1 MPAPPAAAHAKK
13 DRAMTER
20 HDACNCCCLGAAF
33 QAAACIGTGLVS
45 IVFQASQARWN
56 GRPAAGV
63 GFGEASHPGPATTQG
78 LEVLGGLGP
87 GLIESLKGMITQLV
101 QQAIQQSL
109 SQAGL
114 ATPPG
119 PSPRNLRK
127 KKAKLKKAAFRK
139 VLAGGS
145 GAQVPTT
152 PAGGAPTTDPSPA
165 KGKGKGKGKGDTKPP
180 KAKGK
185 GKDPTTGP
193 ANDDPDEWTVVKHRR
208 ENQEEVELRQQD
220 WDPPI
225 VRYCQ
230 LANKFEESTESVF
243 RAVVHCMPGQ
253 ITTAKNLL
261 RASGKQHS
269 VLLIEFTKDSK
280 PDDRKGDDKG
290 NLRQRVPVKA
300 GNFVRFLDS
309 FVHQVTS
316 PGLDAAK
323 PKGLTTS
330 AKITAKESAILYIK
344 IPQEFVSGDVFRKF
358 GSSPRAQI
366 AQWAAAQRV
375 QLIDTFKWTEE
386 LLPGDRRQ
394 VFGIVKVS
402 AADAPTL
409 LAQSGSGGVFVQA
422 PRDKASS
429 QYVQWIERN
438 KDEPSL
444 AVSTLPGLCAHQVH
458 LASRVE
464 ASSLGVGIM
473 PTPKPWFKGFGFS
486 RVCLGKS
493 IWIKQG
499 PFLNPC
505 SSS

>member
-63 GFGEASHPGPATTQG
+63 RFGEASHPGPATTQG

-139 VLAGGS
+139 VLAGGW

-230 LANKFEESTESVF
+230 LANKFEESTESVS
-243 RAVVHCMPGQ
+243 GQ
-253 ITTAKNLL
+253 LCIVCRDRSPQPKISCEL
-261 RASGKQHS
+261 RAS
-269 VLLIEFTKDSK
+269 
-280 PDDRKGDDKG
+280 
-290 NLRQRVPVKA
+290 
-300 GNFVRFLDS
+300 
-309 FVHQVTS
+309 
-316 PGLDAAK
+316 
-323 PKGLTTS
+323 
-330 AKITAKESAILYIK
+330 
-344 IPQEFVSGDVFRKF
+344 
-358 GSSPRAQI
+358 
-366 AQWAAAQRV
+366 
-375 QLIDTFKWTEE
+375 
-386 LLPGDRRQ
+386 
-394 VFGIVKVS
+394 
-402 AADAPTL
+402 
-409 LAQSGSGGVFVQA
+409 
-422 PRDKASS
+422 
-429 QYVQWIERN
+429 
-438 KDEPSL
+438 
-444 AVSTLPGLCAHQVH
+444 ST
-458 LASRVE
+458 
-464 ASSLGVGIM
+464 
-473 PTPKPWFKGFGFS
+473 
-486 RVCLGKS
+486 VCS
-493 IWIKQG
+493 
-499 PFLNPC
+499 
-505 SSS
+505 